1 MVVFKTGKCF
11 AVNCFF
17 SGEIS
22 SERERHFQ
30 FSAFIVGHFIRWTIF
45 KDSERSSLRY
55 DTPIYRTVRN
65 FCPNIVN
72 LGSSETDMRWQSIGS
87 KRGEMGK
94 KRGTSP
100 RRPLEICFGISHVFT
115 SILSWLDIQGFSEFW
130 DGHLDRHDPWGQN
143 LSSIKPGWCKSWWWW
158 HWPWRWCT
166 P

>member
-17 SGEIS
+17 SGPIS

-65 FCPNIVN
+65 FLSKYCQPWQQRDRH
-72 LGSSETDMRWQSIGS
+72 EMTKYRFKKRWNGQKERHKPQTASRDLFWHFSCFYFNPLLTWHSGLFRVLRWSPRPPRSMGS
-87 KRGEMGK
+87 KPIIHKTR
-94 KRGTSP
+94 
-100 RRPLEICFGISHVFT
+100 LV
-115 SILSWLDIQGFSEFW
+115 Q
-130 DGHLDRHDPWGQN
+130 
-143 LSSIKPGWCKSWWWW
+143 
-158 HWPWRWCT
+158 
-166 P
+166 